1 MLQTDTSTA
10 SFWITNP
17 TNDFIGNVA
26 AGGDFYGI
34 WYEIKEHPDG
44 PSATM
49 DVCPMGN
56 PLGTVT
62 NNIAHS
68 NIRFGLRIFVLA
80 SRLYPCDPIRNDTD
94 PNDPWSYNPSQQSL
108 FSNFTVYKNL
118 EDGVLAEETGN
129 VVFDNFIIA
138 ENYHAG
144 VEFYVANFTK

>member
-1 MLQTDTSTA
+1 MIKHNLAIGSVATTRMLQTDPYTA

-17 TNDFIGNVA
+17 TNDFIGSVA

-62 NNIAHS
+62 NNIARS
-68 NIRFGLRIFVLA
+68 NVRFGLRIFVLA
-80 SRLYPCDPIRNDTD
+80 SRPYPCDPVRNDTD

-108 FSNFTVYKNL
+108 FSNFTIYKNL
-118 EDGVLAEETGN
+118 EDGIFHPLK
-129 VVFDNFIIA
+129 DMDFIDID
-138 ENYHAG
+138 G
-144 VEFYVANFTK
+144 